1 MARKTAEEGGS
12 PGPHAGCWVQQQD
25 RQGEGRAPTVKVAGT
40 SPRAASG
47 DPRISPVKEK
57 EVEGEV
63 TAISPER
70 SCELVQERRGGPW
83 MGVHLEGVCVRLC
96 LCGRVVCW
104 RREKLE
110 HDCAFQ
116 ARSRWEA

>member
-25 RQGEGRAPTVKVAGT
+25 RQREGRAPTVKVAGT
-40 SPRAASG
+40 SLRAASG

-70 SCELVQERRGGPW
+70 SCELVQEGRG
-83 MGVHLEGVCVRLC
+83 
-96 LCGRVVCW
+96 
-104 RREKLE
+104 
-110 HDCAFQ
+110 
-116 ARSRWEA
+116 ARGWGCT